1 MVTLVCVALGTWVR
15 NAIEQ
20 HRIVQQLT
28 AGGARVL
35 YDYEYKN
42 EEYDKNAQPWLNGWW
57 TEGWRLYLFHSV
69 AHLSIGAMFH
79 HDTYDRNGGE
89 HTYDDDFFI
98 SEETYSLLR
107 SLNGITSLSL
117 NAANMSND
125 DLRHIAQM
133 RSLEEIGLEAV
144 PIDGEG
150 LAHLAKMP
158 RLKGLSLWMTR
169 LSDDTLDGLLKIK
182 RLESVSVGET
192 FVTPEGAE
200 RVRRA
205 LPDCKVYY

>member
-1 MVTLVCVALGTWVR
+1 MSSRIAQTVRRSLRFSLRSFLVVMT
-15 NAIEQ
+15 
-20 HRIVQQLT
+20 IVC
-28 AGGARVL
+28 AVL
-35 YDYEYKN
+35 HN
-42 EEYDKNAQPWLNGWW
+42 TMLLN
-57 TEGWRLYLFHSV
+57 SV
-69 AHLSIGAMFH
+69 AHPCSQ
-79 HDTYDRNGGE
+79 
-89 HTYDDDFFI
+89 
-98 SEETYSLLR
+98 R

-144 PIDGEG
+144 PIDGEA

-192 FVTPEGAE
+192 FVTPQGAE